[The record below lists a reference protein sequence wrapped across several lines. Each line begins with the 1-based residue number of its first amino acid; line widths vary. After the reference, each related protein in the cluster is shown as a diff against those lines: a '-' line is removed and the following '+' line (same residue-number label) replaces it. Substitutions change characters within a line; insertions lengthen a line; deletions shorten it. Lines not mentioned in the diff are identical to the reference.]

1 MSESLYL
8 ISKNYMDL
16 FNRLEVALNDGTI
29 PTDEVIA
36 VADELTITEENLKEK
51 SLNYLRYIQCLE
63 SDNLGIDTEIKRL
76 QALKKSKLSVIANLQ
91 GRLKNALLSL
101 NMDRLDLGIFKLSFK
116 KSTSTETDGLK
127 KILGNLD
134 LKSLLVENF
143 DTSKIMEVLNN
154 DINFKKFSE
163 FLKLEIDFSI
173 SGTKV
178 KKYLEA
184 NEENKIEGCY
194 LDKKENLQIK

>member
-16 FNRLEVALNDGTI
+16 FNRLEVALNDGTT
-29 PTDEVIA
+29 PTDEVVA
-36 VADELTITEENLKEK
+36 VADELTITEENLKDK

-63 SDNLGIDTEIKRL
+63 SDNLGIDNEIKRL
-76 QALKKSKLSVIANLQ
+76 QALKKSKLSVIANLK

-101 NMDRLDLGIFKLSFK
+101 NMDKLDLGIFKLSFK
-116 KSTSTETDGLK
+116 KSQSTETEGLK

-134 LKSLLVENF
+134 LKTLLIENF

-154 DINFKKFSE
+154 DINFKKYSE

-194 LDKKENLQIK
+194 LDKKDNLQIK